1 MNTMMVDHKA
11 TLNTLAELIRDEKDC
26 AAQIYAEGSY
36 ADDKKKILDIVSKKT
51 DEEFIVLI
59 IGAFSSGKSSMI
71 NALIGEELLPTGF
84 LPETAVLGELHYG
97 TKKRITLYPKKGKW
111 EGGDEPFDIEP
122 LADEIRKYVSL
133 STDDAINSMEQN
145 DEGQESD
152 ARINAKFEKTVI
164 FWPLDILKDGVV
176 FVDSPGIN
184 DPYSNDYIVNDYLPK
199 ADAVVYVMSAVNAY
213 QGTDKSQLETINS
226 LGRKNIVTGY
236 TFYDI
241 VEQNTRRNPDRL
253 ISVRNT
259 LINHMLKHTELGEV
273 SIHFL
278 DSMGGLDAKIAHDQ
292 EGLRRSGF
300 EGFEEYLAQYL
311 VEGKGTDQVKNM
323 ASIIT
328 LQADAM
334 IKDATLFNAA
344 AEQDKDEIQKRIAEA
359 EQRLKTARNDSF
371 QAGRSFR
378 NTLEEYLRD
387 TEKMVRTFLT
397 EQLPFAVNLDDFK
410 PETTLPTGLG
420 QLNPFAGRRKAKALQ
435 DECQREI
442 LRRMNLEYQKW
453 TTNTLNEHLKEA
465 VKKSTEKIKPDLDR
479 LANKLTNITDIAAG
493 YRQTGPS
500 DVKNIAIGVA
510 FAFITGDFLTG
521 SMSAVYGPRTLARAA
536 AYQIGAGVGFGLL
549 MAAGAPIT
557 LPMIA
562 VAAIGMNILAILMG
576 NNKDK
581 IEQIKLQA
589 VKDFRKSLGDIQA
602 KQDIDKMVDGV
613 MINVKEYINNA
624 CLSMEEALAEDIQN
638 TEETINQIID
648 NNNLSLTEKQSQ
660 ISQRNAAVDKLEAL
674 KLAAR
679 SIAAEYGIKEVVKA
693 DVVKKR

>member
-1 MNTMMVDHKA
+1 MTTMMVNHKQ
-11 TLNTLAELIRDEKDC
+11 TLNQLASLIQDEKIC
-26 AAQIYAEGSY
+26 ATQIYTEGSF
-36 ADDKKKILDIVSKKT
+36 ADEKKKILDIVSKKT

-111 EGGDEPFDIEP
+111 EGGDEPFDLREVNV
-122 LADEIRKYVSL
+122 DEIRKYVSL
-133 STDDAINSMEQN
+133 STEDAINSMEQN
-145 DEGQESD
+145 DEGQASD
-152 ARINAKFEKTVI
+152 ARINAKFEKMVI
-164 FWPLDILKDGVV
+164 YWPLEILKDGVV
-176 FVDSPGIN
+176 LVDSPGIN

-199 ADAVVYVMSAVNAY
+199 ADAIVYVMSSVNAY
-213 QGTDKSQLETINS
+213 QGTDKTQLETINA
-226 LGRKNIVTGY
+226 LGRRNIVTGY

-241 VEQNTRRNPDRL
+241 VEQNTRRNPNRL
-253 ISVRNT
+253 ITVRNT
-259 LINHMLKHTELGEV
+259 LINYMLNHTDLGEV

-300 EGFEEYLAQYL
+300 EGFEDYLAQYL

-328 LQADAM
+328 LQADSM
-334 IKDATLFNAA
+334 IKDAERFNAA
-344 AEQDKDEIQKRIAEA
+344 AANDKDEIQERIAEA

-371 QAGRSFR
+371 QAGRNFR
-378 NTLEEYLRD
+378 NILEDYKRE
-387 TEKMVRTFLT
+387 TEKMIRTFLT
-397 EQLPFAVNLDDFK
+397 EKLPFAVNLDNFK
-410 PETTLPTGLG
+410 PETTLPTGIG
-420 QLNPFAGRRKAKALQ
+420 QLNPIAGRRKAQALQ

-442 LRRMNLEYQKW
+442 LRRMNLEYKKW
-453 TTNTLNEHLKEA
+453 ITNTLNEHLKKA
-465 VKKSTEKIKPDLDR
+465 VKESTEKIKPDLNK
-479 LANKLTNITDIAAG
+479 LAKDLTNITDIAAG
-493 YRQTGPS
+493 YKQTGPS

-557 LPMIA
+557 LPMFAI
-562 VAAIGMNILAILMG
+562 AAIGLNILAILMS

-581 IEQIKLQA
+581 IERIKVQA
-589 VKDFRKSLGDIQA
+589 VKDFRNSLGDIQA

-613 MINVKEYINNA
+613 MTNVQTYINNA
-624 CLSMEEALAEDIQN
+624 CIGMETALAEDIQN
-638 TEETINQIID
+638 TEAAIQQIID
-648 NNNLSLTEKQSQ
+648 NNNLSLTEKQKQ
-660 ISQRNAAVDKLEAL
+660 IIQRNVAIKKLEDVKTAAL
-674 KLAAR
+674 
-679 SIAAEYGIKEVVKA
+679 SIADEYGIDKVVKE
-693 DVVKKR
+693 DVA